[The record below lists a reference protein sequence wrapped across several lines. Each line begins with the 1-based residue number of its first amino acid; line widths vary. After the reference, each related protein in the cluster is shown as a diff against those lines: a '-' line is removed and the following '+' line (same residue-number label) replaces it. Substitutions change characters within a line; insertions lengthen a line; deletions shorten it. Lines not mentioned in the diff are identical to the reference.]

1 MGENEKT
8 VEEAMLDAVKLAMAV
23 KVNDYDSEITDLIDA
38 ALLDLKSNGID
49 TDSLTESA
57 ASIDKLLLQ
66 AVKTYAR
73 AHFRSPADGER
84 LERSYREQKG
94 HMMFA
99 KGYGYKPE
107 EPEDGEG
114 GEG

>member
-8 VEEAMLDAVKLAMAV
+8 VEEAMLDAVKLALAV
-23 KVNDYDSEITDLIDA
+23 TVNDYDSEITDLIDA

-49 TDSLTESA
+49 TDSLAESA
-57 ASIDKLLLQ
+57 ATIDKLLLQ

-73 AHFRSPADGER
+73 AHFRSPADYDR
-84 LERSYREQKG
+84 LDSAYKEQKG
-94 HMMFA
+94 HMMLA